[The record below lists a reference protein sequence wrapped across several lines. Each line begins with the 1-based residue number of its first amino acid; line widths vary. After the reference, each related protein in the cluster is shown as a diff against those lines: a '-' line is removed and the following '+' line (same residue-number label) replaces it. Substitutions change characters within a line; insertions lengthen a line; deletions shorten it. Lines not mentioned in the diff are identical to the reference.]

1 MGKNRT
7 AIAWFLS
14 GRGFG
19 ALSSDGG
26 DLQKY
31 DWTDAHGEV
40 RGTMGLANQRCVWRS
55 LVWAGSWIDV
65 EFRTVNRGGFVLR
78 ACDCKML
85 TTLSSPSH
93 ARCLPASNKCVIP
106 LCCEVLL
113 AVHSGQLIDS
123 IAIADAVNDAY
134 TRALSSDGNLGCDG
148 GCGAVGR
155 LVLRDRSGVSVNG
168 TCGRGSRAEG
178 PPVPTFHGT

>member
-40 RGTMGLANQRCVWRS
+40 RGIMGLANQRCVWRS
-55 LVWAGSWIDV
+55 LVWAGSWIAV

-85 TTLSSPSH
+85 RAPVLAKP
-93 ARCLPASNKCVIP
+93 CQMLASQQQVC
-106 LCCEVLL
+106 
-113 AVHSGQLIDS
+113 HS
-123 IAIADAVNDAY
+123 
-134 TRALSSDGNLGCDG
+134 
-148 GCGAVGR
+148 
-155 LVLRDRSGVSVNG
+155 LVLRSAASSSQWPADRFDCN
-168 TCGRGSRAEG
+168 SRCC
-178 PPVPTFHGT
+178 